1 MDFGICVASK
11 IDDIG
16 YIERAE
22 ALGYSHA
29 WIADSQMIWSDC
41 YAVLAL
47 AAARTSR
54 IRLGT
59 GVAITGTRI
68 APVTAHS
75 IATINRIAPGRT
87 FLGIGA
93 GNTAL
98 RLMGHRPVGV
108 REFGEYLRVVR
119 ALLDGEEADFAFR
132 GRTEPLRFLMEE
144 QGFIATRPRIP
155 MYVSGFGPK
164 SQGLAG
170 EVGDGLVMSI
180 PPNAALF
187 DRAIE
192 NCRRGAE
199 AVGRDFDRDSFYTCS
214 LTTTVILEPGEDLT
228 SPRVI
233 EECGPFVLS
242 GLHYLYDQQHQFNR
256 EPPRLGRVLRPGRA
270 DAGAREAP
278 ASSRRALHLLSAG
291 RREVRHPGPDP
302 GLVSGRHRRGG
313 ARAGPDA
320 RRGRA
325 RSTHAAA
332 VARHA
337 GAGDRAVPRR
347 GHGPPVTALRPRND
361 LPVPHPS
368 RQRTRRAAAGAVRD
382 DPPPHHRVRHREQE
396 GLVGPS
402 GPRTIAPCCC
412 WSCPGTPRPRP
423 PPNGGTSAAGSSA
436 RRGPCS
442 AKSTSSRN
450 CRPIRPT
457 TRKQRLSSDP
467 AVS

>member
-16 YIERAE
+16 YIEKAE

-47 AAARTSR
+47 AAERTSR
-54 IRLGT
+54 IKLGT

-108 REFGEYLRVVR
+108 NEFGEYLRVVR
-119 ALLDGEEADFAFR
+119 ALLDGQEVDFAFR
-132 GRTEPLRFLMEE
+132 GRSEPLRFLMEE
-144 QGFIATRPRIP
+144 QGFIATEPRIP

-180 PPNAALF
+180 PPNASLF

-199 AVGRDFDRDSFYTCS
+199 AAGRDFDADSFYTS
-214 LTTTVILEPGEDLT
+214 LPEEERFVTPDLIRASCLAGT
-228 SPRVI
+228 AEEVRFQVRTLADAGLDQLMLLPSLATQERVI
-233 EECGPFVLS
+233 E
-242 GLHYLYDQQHQFNR
+242 QFHD
-256 EPPRLGRVLRPGRA
+256 EVMARL
-270 DAGAREAP
+270 
-278 ASSRRALHLLSAG
+278 
-291 RREVRHPGPDP
+291 
-302 GLVSGRHRRGG
+302 
-313 ARAGPDA
+313 
-320 RRGRA
+320 
-325 RSTHAAA
+325 
-332 VARHA
+332 
-337 GAGDRAVPRR
+337 
-347 GHGPPVTALRPRND
+347 
-361 LPVPHPS
+361 
-368 RQRTRRAAAGAVRD
+368 
-382 DPPPHHRVRHREQE
+382 
-396 GLVGPS
+396 
-402 GPRTIAPCCC
+402 
-412 WSCPGTPRPRP
+412 
-423 PPNGGTSAAGSSA
+423 
-436 RRGPCS
+436 
-442 AKSTSSRN
+442 
-450 CRPIRPT
+450 
-457 TRKQRLSSDP
+457 
-467 AVS
+467 

>member
-1 MDFGICVASK
+1 MDFGVCVASK

-47 AAARTSR
+47 AAERTSR
-54 IRLGT
+54 IKLGT

-108 REFGEYLRVVR
+108 NEFGEYLRVVR
-119 ALLDGEEADFAFR
+119 ALLDGQEVDFTFR

-144 QGFIATRPRIP
+144 QGFIATEPRIP

-180 PPNAALF
+180 PPNASLF

-199 AVGRDFDRDSFYTCS
+199 AAGRDFDADSFYTCS
-214 LTTTVILEPGEDLT
+214 LTTAVILEPGEDLT

-242 GLHYLYDQQHQFNR
+242 GLHYLYDQQHQFDR
-256 EPPRLGRVLRPGRA
+256 EPPPHVRPVWDEYCALVEKTPARGRHLRVHAGHCTYSLPEEERFVTPDLIRASCLAGTAEEVRAQVRTLA
-270 DAGAREAP
+270 DAG
-278 ASSRRALHLLSAG
+278 LDQLMLLPSLATQE
-291 RREVRHPGPDP
+291 RVIEQFHNEVM
-302 GLVSGRHRRGG
+302 
-313 ARAGPDA
+313 
-320 RRGRA
+320 A
-325 RSTHAAA
+325 RS
-332 VARHA
+332 
-337 GAGDRAVPRR
+337 
-347 GHGPPVTALRPRND
+347 
-361 LPVPHPS
+361 
-368 RQRTRRAAAGAVRD
+368 
-382 DPPPHHRVRHREQE
+382 
-396 GLVGPS
+396 
-402 GPRTIAPCCC
+402 
-412 WSCPGTPRPRP
+412 
-423 PPNGGTSAAGSSA
+423 
-436 RRGPCS
+436 
-442 AKSTSSRN
+442 
-450 CRPIRPT
+450 
-457 TRKQRLSSDP
+457 
-467 AVS
+467 